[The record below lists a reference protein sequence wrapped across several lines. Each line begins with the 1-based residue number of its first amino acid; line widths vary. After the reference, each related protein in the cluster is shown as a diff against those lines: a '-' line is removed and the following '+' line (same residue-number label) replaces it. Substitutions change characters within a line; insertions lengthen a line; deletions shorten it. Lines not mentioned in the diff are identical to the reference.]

1 MSAAVESRSLEA
13 QIADCH
19 HAIYWS
25 PDPMAVRLNRARLR
39 ELTARAA
46 EMETHGFLPEPPN
59 AVWPNPSP

>member
-25 PDPMAVRLNRARLR
+25 SDPMAVRLNRARLR
-39 ELTARAA
+39 ELMARAA
-46 EMETHGFLPEPPN
+46 EMQAHACLPEPPK